1 MKTVLDYLLEN
12 KFLDKKEFV
21 DDFSVRAIKINQVV
35 LNDPQKKINKGEIIS
50 IGIREILVK

>member
-12 KFLDKKEFV
+12 KILDKKEFV

-50 IGIREILVK
+50 IGFRDILVK

>member
-1 MKTVLDYLLEN
+1 MKTVLEN
-12 KFLDKKEFV
+12 KILDKKEFV

-50 IGIREILVK
+50 IGFHDILVK

>member
-12 KFLDKKEFV
+12 KILDKKEFV

-50 IGIREILVK
+50 IGFHDILVK